1 MVIVD
6 EAVLADPARLDAVRA
21 ARTALPALPLP
32 LDGLVRLAARLLD
45 APVAQLTLVGRHDIH
60 LAGGYGQPRPVDA
73 EAARRVVSAG
83 SLWHADERRSFAGAP
98 VRDPA
103 GRPVGALV
111 LIDDPARCWTAE
123 QIAALTEI
131 AALARPG
138 TEPHRSAEAEP
149 PDSSRAASPS
159 PVQAEATGPAAFPG
173 GTQAFLAALVDSLPV
188 GVVACGPE
196 GEMLLVNR
204 PVRELM
210 NLPADGSLHDYP
222 ARAAAAFFDADGRPV
237 PWSEAPLQ
245 RAARGERVVD
255 TDLVVRLPGRRERI
269 VAATAQPVVTADGR
283 RLGAVAIAREVTAL
297 RRAERFRACQ
307 QAVERALQSAR
318 SAVEAAPGVLAAV
331 GGTLGWAATE
341 LWLVD
346 EDDGEL
352 GFGGRWC
359 APGSGLESVLG
370 FAPIRNVGITGRVW
384 ATGKPIWVPDI
395 ADTVTLRSPLER
407 SRAAECLRHG
417 VRTVLAV
424 PVRDG
429 DTVLG
434 VLTCYGNAPV
444 PHEDLLALLLDGVAA
459 QIGVY
464 VALRRAEALARQ
476 LARAKDDFIALV
488 SHEMR
493 TPLTSIMANA
503 SMLADEQHGPD
514 AESRAMVDAVLRN
527 ASSLRGVVDTL
538 LDLAGLDSGHL
549 TLTVERVDL
558 AVIVADAIAAAGPHA
573 AAHGVR
579 LIAAHGEPLSL
590 DGDAHRLRQVVDDLL
605 ANAVRYSP
613 GGGDVHVGLRERPG
627 VAELTV
633 TDDGIGT
640 PAEERDRV
648 FDRFYRAS
656 NVRHQGIAGQ
666 GLGLSLARTIV
677 ELHGGTIRLAGHRPH
692 GTTATVRLP
701 RRRSDARRRPLR

>member
-6 EAVLADPARLDAVRA
+6 EAVLADPERLDAVRIA
-21 ARTALPALPLP
+21 HTVLPAQPLR
-32 LDGLVRLAARLLD
+32 LDALARLAARLLK
-45 APVAQLTLVGRHDIH
+45 APGAQLTLVGREEVQPAGAYGDDRVDI
-60 LAGGYGQPRPVDA
+60 

-83 SLWHADERRSFAGAP
+83 RAVHTAAEDGRSSVGVP
-98 VRDPA
+98 VCDGA

-111 LIDDPARCWTAE
+111 VLDGPGRRWTEA
-123 QIAALTEI
+123 QAAVLEEI
-131 AALARPG
+131 AEVVRV
-138 TEPHRSAEAEP
+138 AEP
-149 PDSSRAASPS
+149 
-159 PVQAEATGPAAFPG
+159 EG
-173 GTQAFLAALVDSLPV
+173 FLAALVESLPI
-188 GVVACGPE
+188 GVVACDAAGQVV
-196 GEMLLVNR
+196 LVNR

-210 NLPADGSLHDYP
+210 NLGADGGFGDYP
-222 ARAAAAFFDADGRPV
+222 QRAAAAFADADGRPV
-237 PWSEAPLQ
+237 PWHDAPLQ
-245 RAARGERVVD
+245 RAVRGERLID
-255 TDLVVRLPGRRERI
+255 TDLLVRVPGRRERI
-269 VAATAQPVVTADGR
+269 VAASAQPIVAADGR
-283 RLGAVAIAREVTAL
+283 MLGAVALAREVTAL
-297 RRAERFRACQ
+297 RRAERFRVCHL
-307 QAVERALQSAR
+307 AVERALQAAG

-331 GGTLGWAATE
+331 GGTLGWSATE

-359 APGSGLESVLG
+359 APDSGLEQVLG
-370 FAPIRNVGITGRVW
+370 FAPIRGSGITGRVW

-395 ADTVTLRSPLER
+395 ADTVTLRSPVER
-407 SRAAECLRHG
+407 TRAAACLRHG
-417 VRTVLAV
+417 IRTVLAV

-434 VLTCYGNAPV
+434 VLTCYGNSPE

-493 TPLTSIMANA
+493 TPLTSIVASA
-503 SMLADEQHGPD
+503 SMLGDEQHALD
-514 AESRAMVDAVLRN
+514 EESRAMVGTVLRN
-527 ASSLRGVVDTL
+527 ATTLCGVVDTL

-549 TLTVERVDL
+549 TLTVDRVDL
-558 AVIVADAIAAAGPHA
+558 AVIVADALAAAGPHA
-573 AAHGVR
+573 AEAGVR
-579 LIAAHGEPLSL
+579 LAVDRAEPLLL
-590 DGDAHRLRQVVDDLL
+590 DGDAHRLRQVVDDVL

-613 GGGDVHVGLRERPG
+613 HGGDVRVRLRDRAG
-627 VAELTV
+627 MAELTV
-633 TDDGIGT
+633 TDHGIGT

-677 ELHGGTIRLAGHRPH
+677 ELHGGTIRLTGHQPY
-692 GTTATVRLP
+692 GTTVVIRLP
-701 RRRSDARRRPLR
+701 RNRRPAA